1 MTVNGIFATL
11 DLLALGFKFLA
22 LFALCLLSYQK
33 ISTLFFGGFKSISNE
48 EDAYL
53 HSCFIT
59 VLSVA
64 FFSLVTSTLREYI
77 LAIDLEKMEL
87 RQLFYSFL
95 FFMEF
100 LFIVFLYAMHK
111 IRKCTISKV
120 ARTVILFALLMC
132 ANQLI
137 QYYIRGMQGLDFY
150 MPFYK
155 GIILLIN
162 LATLAVI
169 SIYPIASV
177 MKLKRQY

>member
-1 MTVNGIFATL
+1 MSVNGIFAAL
-11 DLLALGFKFLA
+11 DLVTLVLKFLA
-22 LFALCLLSYQK
+22 LVALCLLSYQK
-33 ISTLFFGGFKSISNE
+33 ISTLFFGGFKSITNE
-48 EDAYL
+48 EDAFL

-59 VLSVA
+59 VLTVA
-64 FFSLVTSTLREYI
+64 FFSLITSVLREQI
-77 LAIDLEKMEL
+77 LALELEKMEL

-111 IRKCTISKV
+111 IRRCTISKV

-137 QYYIRGMQGLDFY
+137 QYFIRGMQGLDFY

-162 LATLAVI
+162 IATLTVI
-169 SIYPIASV
+169 SVYPIASV
-177 MKLKRQY
+177 IKLRKQY